1 MNGAAGDY
9 EYDNDVPINSQPNM
23 VISGNSPSL
32 NYKYKLIIINL
43 VFWLFFILNYICYMF
58 NYTVYLLLIKKFPL
72 LLSILSPFKDS

>member
-32 NYKYKLIIINL
+32 NYKCKLIIINL
-43 VFWLFFILNYICYMF
+43 VFWYSFL
-58 NYTVYLLLIKKFPL
+58 TKLLHVQLHCL
-72 LLSILSPFKDS
+72 LAVDQEISSVAF